1 MKNTTTISIDLAKEV
16 FQVAVFNKHGKLI
29 SNQAVNSKKMVRII
43 AKHSEAN
50 ILMEACGSSH
60 YWGRRFAKEGHA
72 IYLVP
77 AHIAAKYRSGNK
89 NDSNDALAIY
99 EAAKRP
105 KTYFVAVRTLEQQDI
120 ATQHKLRQ
128 GFIKQRTQ
136 VANRVR
142 GFAREHGVNFP
153 LGIKHL
159 YHCVPDALED
169 AENEL
174 TIIARRI
181 LRILLDQLIQLRDVI
196 EETTELLEAHTKT
209 IPSCKAIQKIPGI
222 GWISAGAY
230 YARVGNGSAYRRGRD
245 VSASIGIVPMHSGSG
260 GKNKLGSISK
270 RGDRYLRYLLV
281 HGARSAI
288 YHVGDKTDG
297 LSCWIRKQL
306 KHNSVNKTAVALANK
321 LSRMAWAILS
331 SGGQYQAPGRTGSLN

>member
-1 MKNTTTISIDLAKEV
+1 MKNTTTISIDLAKDI

-29 SNQAVNSKKMVRII
+29 SNQAMKSKKMVQLI
-43 AKHSEAN
+43 AKHPEAN

-60 YWGRRFAKEGHA
+60 YWGRRFIKEGHA
-72 IYLVP
+72 VYLVP
-77 AHIAAKYRSGNK
+77 AHIAAKHRTGNK
-89 NDSNDALAIY
+89 NDANDALAIY
-99 EAAKRP
+99 EASKRS
-105 KTYFVAVRTLEQQDI
+105 TIYFVSVHTLEQQDLS
-120 ATQHKLRQ
+120 TQHTLRQ

-136 VANRVR
+136 VANRIR
-142 GFAREHGVNFP
+142 GFSREYGVNFP
-153 LGIKHL
+153 VGIKHL

-174 TIIARRI
+174 TDVARRT
-181 LRILLDQLIQLRDVI
+181 LRTLLDQLIQLRDVI
-196 EETTELLEAHTKT
+196 EETTELLEAYTKA
-209 IPSCKAIQKIPGI
+209 IPSCKELQKMAGI
-222 GWISAGAY
+222 GWLGAGAY

-245 VSASIGIVPMHSGSG
+245 VSASIGVVPMHSGSG

-331 SGGQYQAPGRTGSLN
+331 SGGQYQVPVAQEA

>member
-1 MKNTTTISIDLAKEV
+1 MKNTTTISIDLAKDI

-29 SNQAVNSKKMVRII
+29 SNQAMKSKRMVQLIS
-43 AKHSEAN
+43 KHPEAN

-60 YWGRRFAKEGHA
+60 YWGRRFIKEGHA
-72 IYLVP
+72 VYLVP
-77 AHIAAKYRSGNK
+77 AHIAAKHRTGNK
-89 NDSNDALAIY
+89 NDANDALAIY
-99 EAAKRP
+99 EASKRSNI
-105 KTYFVAVRTLEQQDI
+105 YFVSVHTLEQQDLS
-120 ATQHKLRQ
+120 TQHTLRQ

-136 VANRVR
+136 VANRIR
-142 GFAREHGVNFP
+142 GFAREYGVNFP
-153 LGIKHL
+153 VGIKHL
-159 YHCVPDALED
+159 YHCVPDAIED
-169 AENEL
+169 GENEL
-174 TIIARRI
+174 TVVSRQI
-181 LRILLDQLIQLRDVI
+181 LRTLLDQLIQLRDVI
-196 EETTELLEAHTKT
+196 EETTQLLEAYTKT
-209 IPSCKAIQKIPGI
+209 IPSCKELQKMPGI
-222 GWISAGAY
+222 GWLGAGAY

-245 VSASIGIVPMHSGSG
+245 VSASIGVVPMHSGSG

-331 SGGQYQAPGRTGSLN
+331 SGGQYQVPVAQEA